1 MEKEIVAITLLLFVS
16 GCTQQT
22 TETEDCTN
30 QLLTVSPLDLE
41 KVVGITPLG
50 NLNPPEHTLP
60 TMHTY
65 WETNEKGLDVVA
77 PGNITITRMM
87 TTKYLADGSEDY
99 GITFKLCQ
107 ERYGYFLHVKEIIE
121 ELEQSTTNPYCHSSD
136 EYEWCS
142 YDLNYEVSAGTV
154 IGKAG
159 EGDHSMLDF
168 GMYDYDINMEHANPE
183 RYTTHRPN
191 VICPIEMF
199 EETVKEEIYNKVGRT
214 AEPICGEVMQD
225 VPGTL
230 QGNWFHGQGEADM
243 PDNWEKELALAWDNH
258 EGRKQVISIGGV
270 FTQAGRLMFTPTT
283 SGIVNRY
290 FGTVRDDNVYCYD
303 GEGMNGRILVQLVDE
318 NTLLVEHQV
327 GSCEGTFE
335 FENATEY
342 KR

>member
-1 MEKEIVAITLLLFVS
+1 MRKIGALLFLLLLS

-22 TETEDCTN
+22 TETEDCTGK
-30 QLLTVSPLDLE
+30 LLTVSPLELE

-65 WETNEKGLDVVA
+65 WEINGKGIDVLA

-87 TTKYLADGSEDY
+87 TTKRLEDGTADY

-121 ELEQSTTNPYCHSSD
+121 ELEQSTLNPNCHSSD
-136 EYEWCS
+136 DYEWCS
-142 YDLNYEVSAGTV
+142 YDLNYSVTARTV

-159 EGDHSMLDF
+159 EGERSMLDF
-168 GMYDYDINMEHANPE
+168 GMYDYEINREHANPS

-199 EETVKEEIYNKVGRT
+199 EESVKEEIYGKIKRT
-214 AEPICGEVMQD
+214 VEPRCGEVMQD

-258 EGRKQVISIGGV
+258 EGLKQVFSIGGV
-270 FTQAGRLMFTPTT
+270 FTQAGRLMFAPET
-283 SGIVNRY
+283 SGLVNRE
-290 FGTVRDDNVYCYD
+290 FNTVQDDEIYCYE
-303 GEGMNGRILVQLVDE
+303 GELMSGRILVQLVDE
-318 NTLLVEHQV
+318 NTLLIEHQT
-327 GSCEGTFE
+327 GNCEGTFE
-335 FENATEY
+335 FENATRYE
-342 KR
+342 R